1 MQRCFFGELFG
12 VKIYVPVSRNEVIAL
27 KFAKNA
33 CAEQLA
39 GEENLLLFVAHQ
51 RMDLE
56 IHKFL
61 QNMESSQS
69 KRFYEYLIEDD
80 DISIESDQLSKKF
93 SSDKHVSK
101 LNDEIY
107 FQKEN
112 PVLRHISLTLLI
124 CCIFLGIFWMILNCS
139 I

>member
-12 VKIYVPVSRNEVIAL
+12 VKIYTPVSRNEVIAL

-33 CAEQLA
+33 CAEQLSR
-39 GEENLLLFVAHQ
+39 EENLPLFVAHQ

-80 DISIESDQLSKKF
+80 DISIESDQLNKKF
-93 SSDKHVSK
+93 SSDTHVSK
-101 LNDEIY
+101 LNDRIY